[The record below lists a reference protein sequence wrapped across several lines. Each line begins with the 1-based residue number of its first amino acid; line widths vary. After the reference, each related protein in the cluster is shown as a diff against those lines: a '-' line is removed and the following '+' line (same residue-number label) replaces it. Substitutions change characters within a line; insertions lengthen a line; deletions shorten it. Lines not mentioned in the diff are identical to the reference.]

1 MDWAERVA
9 ATIRHPA
16 TCALVI
22 EAARAH
28 AFDLYL
34 SALLAPRDA
43 RDDLMVLAAFEGEID
58 RIPHVVSEP
67 MLAEIR
73 LQWWRDRIAASP
85 TGELSGNPIADA
97 LIDVVTRHGLDI
109 GALIDSI
116 DARSPVSAAP
126 RDAQAL
132 ERRALA
138 TDRAAMLRAARVLG
152 VTKPD
157 ADDTAFLAAAGL
169 AVTHARELVAGAM
182 APVEAGASRS
192 RDGVGGERHDIV
204 IGHLRRAR
212 ALLPGRGRAVRL
224 SALPLALVG
233 PYLRAWEKGEIS
245 QRPFALMPIERVWR
259 LWWFARTARL

>member
-1 MDWAERVA
+1 MRRVI
-9 ATIRHPA
+9 ATIRDPA
-16 TCALVI
+16 TRALVV

-34 SALLAPRDA
+34 SALLAPRNA

-58 RIPHVVSEP
+58 RIPNVVSEP

-73 LQWWRDRIAASP
+73 LQWWRDRVAAAP
-85 TGELSGNPIADA
+85 NGELSGNLIADA
-97 LIDVVTRHGLDI
+97 LADVVTRHSLDI

-116 DARSPVSAAP
+116 DARSPVGEIP
-126 RDAQAL
+126 MDAQGS
-132 ERRALA
+132 EERALA
-138 TDRAAMLRAARVLG
+138 TDRAAMLRVARVLG
-152 VTKPD
+152 VTKPGG
-157 ADDTAFLAAAGL
+157 DDTAFLTAAGL

-182 APVEAGASRS
+182 ASVEAGAPRS
-192 RDGVGGERHDIV
+192 RDGIGAECHDNV
-204 IGHLRRAR
+204 IAHLRRAR

-224 SALPLALVG
+224 SALPVALVG
-233 PYLRAWEKGEIS
+233 PYLRAWENGEIF